1 MKPYI
6 FAFAIAA
13 LAAAA
18 VAPAGAAREPL
29 APPSSFVAAFATFHE
44 IDTVNGLPAD
54 IRYGTFTLPSGKRLG
69 GWVLAAPGAA
79 WNATDSV
86 VDPSLPGRRLHFAGC
101 NATTCVLHYERGG
114 IAHIHL
120 VVALVRQNGVW
131 KATWMA
137 YGQPAMKDLAAV
149 RALLEN
155 RSSADYSD
163 RSPADVNY

>member
-1 MKPYI
+1 LRSAI
-6 FAFAIAA
+6 SCCALVFALTAPAIAA
-13 LAAAA
+13 KVPLTPRANVLAAFST
-18 VAPAGAAREPL
+18 L
-29 APPSSFVAAFATFHE
+29 HE
-44 IDTVNGLPAD
+44 IDTLQGLPAD
-54 IRYGTFTLPSGKRLG
+54 IRAGKFTLPSGKPLG
-69 GWVLAAPGAA
+69 GWVLAAPGGA

-101 NATTCVLHYERGG
+101 NASMCVLHYERGG

-120 VVALVRQNGVW
+120 VVTLVRQNGAW

-137 YGQPAMKDLAAV
+137 YGQPAMKDLVAL

-163 RSPADVNY
+163 QSPADVNY